1 MDICASGGMKT
12 EQPHARCA
20 CVVWIEPQ
28 GRAPG
33 LGPDLQATA
42 CHPRHLFDWL
52 VTGQVVP
59 VSPAAS
65 VRGPCHL
72 LRSGKTAVL
81 EMIHVQYS
89 SREGY
94 SLALLRLWVP
104 IRDTAVILRR
114 G

>member
-1 MDICASGGMKT
+1 VHVWAGSSRKGGRQVSAPT
-12 EQPHARCA
+12 VRQQP
-20 CVVWIEPQ
+20 
-28 GRAPG
+28 
-33 LGPDLQATA
+33 ATL
-42 CHPRHLFDWL
+42 RHLFDWL

-104 IRDTAVILRR
+104 IRDTAVILWR